1 MVLYRH
7 TQIGNVILG
16 TCLVMV
22 AGMCLIGSVAGMLR
36 WMLPAMVALALA
48 AILFGSLTTEI
59 ADGEL
64 RCRFGIGLIR
74 KRIPLRHVV
83 AVEPVRNRWFW
94 GWGIRYTPHGWL
106 FNVSG
111 LDAVELS
118 LVGGRRLRIGTDEPD
133 ELARA
138 IRGAIE
144 AS

>member
-1 MVLYRH
+1 
-7 TQIGNVILG
+7 
-16 TCLVMV
+16 
-22 AGMCLIGSVAGMLR
+22 VAGMLR

-94 GWGIRYTPHGWL
+94 GWGIRYTPQGWL